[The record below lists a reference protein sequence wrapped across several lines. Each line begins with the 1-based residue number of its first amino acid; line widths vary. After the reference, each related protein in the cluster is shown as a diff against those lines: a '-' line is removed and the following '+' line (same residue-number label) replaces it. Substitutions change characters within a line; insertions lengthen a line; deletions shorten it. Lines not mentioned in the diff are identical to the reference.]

1 MAKFSSPRKQAASVI
16 KEIQGGVLKSV
27 GTARNYEA
35 ALTRVAEFIKV
46 NKLGSL
52 RQLSI
57 EKAINYLEVRGQNVG
72 QSQLNMERQSIQMM
86 MKHVTNEL
94 PQDKTLPVIKS
105 ELTESKN
112 SRAYTQDQVLSILNF
127 QFKQN
132 SLATAIAYS
141 AGLRAHEL
149 LTLLPEKDQKPDA
162 RPALITKFIGRNG
175 VFYTVVGKG
184 GLTRR
189 VLIPVHLSNQL
200 EKLRLSEPKQIID
213 RNISYKQ
220 YYAINGGNRWS
231 SSFTSASKRSIGKSF
246 GAHGLRHSYAQERM
260 KELKSLG
267 LTRDKALE
275 TVSQEMG
282 HFRPDITDTY
292 LR

>member
-1 MAKFSSPRKQAASVI
+1 MAKFSSPKKQAASVI
-16 KEIQGGVLKSV
+16 KEVQGGIIKSV

-35 ALTRVAEFIKV
+35 TLTRVAEFIKE

-52 RQLSI
+52 RQLTT
-57 EKAINYLEVRGQNVG
+57 EKAINYLEIRGQNVG
-72 QSQLNMERQSIQMM
+72 QSQLNMERQSIQLM

-94 PQDKTLPVIKS
+94 RHDKALPVIKS

-112 SRAYTQDQVLSILNF
+112 SRAYTQEQILTILNS
-127 QFKQN
+127 QFKRN

-149 LTLLPEKDQKPDA
+149 LTLRPEKEQKPDV
-162 RPALITKFIGRNG
+162 RPELNTKFFGRVG

-184 GLTRR
+184 GLTRQ
-189 VLIPVHLSNQL
+189 VLIPVHFSNQL
-200 EKLRLSEPKQIID
+200 EKLRLSKPKKMID

-220 YYAINGGNRWS
+220 HYAINGGNRWS
-231 SSFTSASKRSIGKSF
+231 SSFTSASQRAIGKSF

-260 KELKSLG
+260 KQLKKLG

-282 HFRPDITDTY
+282 HFRADITETY

>member
-1 MAKFSSPRKQAASVI
+1 MAKFSSPKKQAASVI
-16 KEIQGGVLKSV
+16 KEVQGTIIKSV

-35 ALTRVAEFIKV
+35 TLTRIAEFIKE
-46 NKLGSL
+46 NKFGSL
-52 RQLSI
+52 RQLTI

-72 QSQLNMERQSIQMM
+72 QSQLNMERQSIQLM

-94 PQDKTLPVIKS
+94 RQDKTLPVIKS

-112 SRAYTQDQVLSILNF
+112 SRAYTQEQVLAIVNS
-127 QFKQN
+127 QFERN
-132 SLATAIAYS
+132 SLATAIAYR

-149 LTLLPEKDQKPDA
+149 LTLRPEKDQQPDN
-162 RPALITKFIGRNG
+162 RPELKTKFFGRVG

-184 GLTRR
+184 GLTRQ

-200 EKLRLSEPKQIID
+200 EKLRLLKPKQMID

-220 YYAINGGNRWS
+220 HYAINGGNRWS
-231 SSFTSASKRSIGKSF
+231 SSFSSASKRTIGKSF
-246 GAHGLRHSYAQERM
+246 GAHGLRHTYAQNRM
-260 KELKSLG
+260 GELKVLG
-267 LTRDKALE
+267 LNRLQALE

-282 HFRPDITDTY
+282 HFRADITETY